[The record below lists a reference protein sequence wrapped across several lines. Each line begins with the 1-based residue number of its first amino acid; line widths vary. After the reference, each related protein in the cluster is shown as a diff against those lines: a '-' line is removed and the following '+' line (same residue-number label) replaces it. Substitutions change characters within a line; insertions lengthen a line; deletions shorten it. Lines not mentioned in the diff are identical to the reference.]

1 MLEEEYKID
10 YFLENGFTRKKCLK
24 CGKHF
29 WTRDS
34 NKETCG
40 DAPCNPYT
48 FIGNPVFEKE
58 YNLDTMREEFLSFF
72 ESKGH
77 TRIEKYPV
85 IARWREDIYLTIA
98 SIADFQPYVTSG
110 LVPPPANPLTIS
122 QPCIRL
128 DDLDSVGR
136 SGRHLTN
143 FEMMAH
149 HAFNNPEKEIYWK
162 NETVEYC
169 DNLLKKLG
177 VNPEKVTYKEEP
189 WAGGGNAGP
198 CLETL
203 VGGLELAT
211 LVFMDL
217 ELKKNGPIKI
227 KGESYQ
233 KMPNYIVDTGYGLER
248 FVWASTGSP
257 TIYDAIFPEI
267 VNELMSL
274 AGIEHSLENPEYA
287 KILSQNAKLAGLM
300 DISTSGNLQYLRK
313 QVAESIKIP
322 VEHLGKIIDPVE
334 KVYAIADHSRCL
346 AFMFGD
352 GIIPSNVKAGYLARL
367 VIRRTLRLMNDLR
380 LDIPLTEI
388 VRMHL
393 GVKSQVLGISAEN
406 LDTIMEIIDL
416 EEKKYNRT
424 IEKGTILVKKTTEHF
439 KKILGKI
446 PLEELIQLYDTH
458 GIPPELTKEIAKKE
472 GIQIQVPDNFYSLV
486 AIRHSKAT
494 ELEEP
499 RFAMQSEERIKKL
512 PPTKKLYYQDRGD
525 IKEEFEAVVLDVFDN
540 YVVLDQTMF
549 YPEGGGQPS
558 DKGNLIT
565 QDQLLRV
572 EDVQILNKVI
582 MHKIAPYENGA
593 IKKGDIV
600 TGKIDFN
607 RRLSHTRHH
616 TATHIVHSAAKK
628 VLGKH
633 IWQAGSQI
641 GINKAR
647 LDLSHYKHIEDN
659 ELRKIELLAN
669 KMVMDD
675 LKVTIKWMDRILAE
689 RSCGFELYQGGVPH
703 GKKIRVVKVGDDVE
717 ACGGTHCLNTG
728 TIGSIK
734 ILKTQSVQDGIERIE
749 FSAGEA
755 AILNIQKNEKLL
767 TSASEIL
774 RVPPDKLPSTVN
786 RFFIEWKELKK
797 ENARLK
803 EELARMRI
811 KAMLSSAYEING
823 IKIITQI
830 IPYADA
836 SELVK
841 MASELTKRSPNVVAI
856 LSSGSRVASKANVAE
871 GGVQIVA
878 SSGTNAIKKGINAGT
893 IVKKVSIILG
903 GGGGGK
909 PDLAQGGGKNA
920 NEDKIKEALKTGF
933 ELVKSNLQNQKQTQ
947 YYEA

>member
-77 TRIEKYPV
+77 TRIERYPV

-217 ELKKNGPIKI
+217 ELKKEGPIKI

-300 DISTSGNLQYLRK
+300 DVSTSGNIQYLRK

-346 AFMFGD
+346 AFMLGD

-367 VIRRTLRLMNDLR
+367 VLRRTLRLMKDLK
-380 LDIPLTEI
+380 LDIPLKEI
-388 VRMHL
+388 VIMHL
-393 GVKSQVLGISAEN
+393 GVRSQVLGINKEN

-416 EEKKYNRT
+416 EEKKYNLT
-424 IEKGTILVKKTTEHF
+424 LEKGTILVKKTTKEL
-439 KKILGKI
+439 KNKENKDI
-446 PLEELIQLYDTH
+446 LEELIRLYDTH
-458 GIPPELTKEIAKKE
+458 GIPPEITKAIAN
-472 GIQIQVPDNFYSLV
+472 IDIPDNFYSLV
-486 AIRHSKAT
+486 AMQHSKAT

-499 RFAMQSEERIKKL
+499 EHPYRDRIAKL
-512 PPTKKLYYQDRGD
+512 PPTKKLYYQEGHEYS
-525 IKEEFEAVVLDVFDN
+525 KEFEAVVLDVFDN
-540 YVVLDQTMF
+540 YVVLDQTLF

-572 EDVQILNKVI
+572 EDVQIEGKVI
-582 MHKIAPYENGA
+582 LHKVEPYENGA

-607 RRLSHTRHH
+607 RRLAHARHH
-616 TATHIVHSAAKK
+616 TATHIVHLSAKK

-633 IWQAGSQI
+633 IWQAGSQLSTRQ
-641 GINKAR
+641 AR
-647 LDLSHYKHIEDN
+647 LDISHYKKISPD
-659 ELRKIELLAN
+659 ELRKIESIAN
-669 KMVMDD
+669 KMVMDN
-675 LKVTIKWMDRILAE
+675 LKVTIKWMDRTIAE
-689 RSCGFELYQGGVPH
+689 RNCGFELYQGGVPP
-703 GKKIRVVKVGDDVE
+703 GKKIRVVKVGEDVE
-717 ACGGTHCLNTG
+717 ACGGTHCSFTG
-728 TIGSIK
+728 NIGGIK
-734 ILKTQSVQDGIERIE
+734 IIKTQSVQDGVER
-749 FSAGEA
+749 
-755 AILNIQKNEKLL
+755 
-767 TSASEIL
+767 
-774 RVPPDKLPSTVN
+774 
-786 RFFIEWKELKK
+786 
-797 ENARLK
+797 
-803 EELARMRI
+803 
-811 KAMLSSAYEING
+811 
-823 IKIITQI
+823 
-830 IPYADA
+830 
-836 SELVK
+836 
-841 MASELTKRSPNVVAI
+841 
-856 LSSGSRVASKANVAE
+856 
-871 GGVQIVA
+871 
-878 SSGTNAIKKGINAGT
+878 
-893 IVKKVSIILG
+893 
-903 GGGGGK
+903 
-909 PDLAQGGGKNA
+909 
-920 NEDKIKEALKTGF
+920 
-933 ELVKSNLQNQKQTQ
+933 
-947 YYEA
+947 

>member
-10 YFLENGFTRKKCLK
+10 YFFENGFTRKKCLK

-40 DAPCNPYT
+40 DAPCDPYT
-48 FIGNPVFEKE
+48 FIGNPVFGKE

-72 ESKGH
+72 ESKDH
-77 TRIEKYPV
+77 TRIERYPV

-149 HAFNNPEKEIYWK
+149 HAFNNPEEEIYWK

-198 CLETL
+198 CLEVL

-217 ELKKNGPIKI
+217 ELKKDGPIKI

-248 FVWASTGSP
+248 FVWASKGSP

-274 AGIEHSLENPEYA
+274 AGIEHSLENPDYA
-287 KILSQNAKLAGLM
+287 FILSSCAKLAGLM
-300 DISTSGNLQYLRK
+300 DVSTKGNLLQLRK
-313 QVAESIKIP
+313 QVAENIKVP
-322 VEHLGKIIDPVE
+322 VEYLNKVIDPVE

-367 VIRRTLRLMNDLR
+367 VLRRTLRLMNDLR
-380 LDIPLTEI
+380 LDIPLNEI
-388 VRMHL
+388 VRM
-393 GVKSQVLGISAEN
+393 QISSLNIKEYYEN
-406 LDTIMEIIDL
+406 LNTIMEIIEL

-424 IEKGTILVKKTTEHF
+424 IEKGTILVKKQTEHF
-439 KKILGKI
+439 KSRGNI
-446 PLEELIQLYDTH
+446 PLEALIGLYDTH
-458 GIPPELTKEIAKKE
+458 GIPPEITRGIAKKD
-472 GIQIQVPDNFYSLV
+472 GINIELPDNFYSLV

-494 ELEEP
+494 ELDDLDNP
-499 RFAMQSEERIKKL
+499 YMDRIKKL
-512 PPTKKLYYQDRGD
+512 PPTKKLYYKEITR
-525 IKEEFEAVVLDVFDN
+525 EEFEGVVLDVFDN
-540 YVVLDQTMF
+540 YVVLDQTLF

-572 EDVQILNKVI
+572 EDVQILNNVI
-582 MHKIAPYENGA
+582 LHKIAPYENCA

-607 RRLSHTRHH
+607 RRLAHARHH

-633 IWQAGSQI
+633 IWQAGAQKEVH
-641 GINKAR
+641 KAR
-647 LDLSHYKHIEDN
+647 LDLSHYKKISLE

-675 LKVTIKWMDRILAE
+675 LKVTIKWMDRTLAE
-689 RSCGFELYQGGVPH
+689 RNCGFELYQGGVPH
-703 GKKIRVVKVGDDVE
+703 GKEIRVVKVGDDVE
-717 ACGGTHCLNTG
+717 ACGGTHVLNTG
-728 TIGSIK
+728 TIGPIK
-734 ILKTQSVQDGIERIE
+734 ILKTQSVQDGVERIE

-755 AILNIQKNEKLL
+755 AVLNIQKNEKLL

-774 RVPPDKLPSTVN
+774 RVEPDKLSSTVN
-786 RFFIEWKELKK
+786 RFFTEWKELKK
-797 ENARLK
+797 ENTRLK
-803 EELARMRI
+803 EELARMRF
-811 KAMLSSAYEING
+811 KTMLSSADEING

-830 IPYADA
+830 IPYADSEELIKIA
-836 SELVK
+836 SEFNK
-841 MASELTKRSPNVVAI
+841 ITNNVVAI
-856 LSSGSRVASKANVAE
+856 LASGVKE
-871 GGVQIVA
+871 GNVQIVA
-878 SSGTNAIKKGINAGT
+878 SSGEIAIKKGINAGT
-893 IVKKVSIILG
+893 IVNYVSKILG

-909 PDLAQGGGKNA
+909 PDLAQGGGKDA
-920 NEDKIKEALKTGF
+920 NKLKEALKTGF
-933 ELVKSNLQNQKQTQ
+933 ELVKSNLTKDKQ